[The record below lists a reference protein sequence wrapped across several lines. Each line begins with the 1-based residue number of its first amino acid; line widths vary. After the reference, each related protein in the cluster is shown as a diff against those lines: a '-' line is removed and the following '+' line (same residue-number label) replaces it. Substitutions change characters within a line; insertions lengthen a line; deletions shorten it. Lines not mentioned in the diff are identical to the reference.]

1 MPVSKTS
8 TKDEYRKST
17 GLSVDDT
24 MQLVEESKILPII
37 FETLTNYRGL
47 DYLDPTLERKFPRC
61 REVFFRSLITKIS
74 KYSEAKIKGLR
85 TTLEKKDSELERFL
99 KSEKK
104 DSKYGLKIETLRSGT
119 NYEFSV
125 DVSSFTNKN
134 SASKDFCL
142 STC

>member
-85 TTLEKKDSELERFL
+85 TTLEKKDS
-99 KSEKK
+99 
-104 DSKYGLKIETLRSGT
+104 KYGLKIETLRSGT